1 MIILNTI
8 NINHKNLKLLLKGHF
23 LGGGGGELHQQPKES
38 TKKKKLKWVAWSTG
52 TQHTADVSASAGHML
67 ANHATQLFLLTVWP
81 KDVF

>member
-1 MIILNTI
+1 M
-8 NINHKNLKLLLKGHF
+8 LKGHF
-23 LGGGGGELHQQPKES
+23 LGGGGGATPAAKGIDE
-38 TKKKKLKWVAWSTG
+38 KKLKWVAWSTG